1 MSDLAKKKS
10 ETSYAYKKKNY
21 IFSIS
26 QFHFKSIEKKEIVGS
41 EIYSNL

>member
-1 MSDLAKKKS
+1 MSDLAKKNPKHL
-10 ETSYAYKKKNY
+10 THIKKKN